1 MAMYETI
8 FILDSLLSPEEIENN
23 INRVKEV
30 VESQGGKVTAI
41 DRWGKRRMAYEI
53 HKKQY
58 GFYVAM
64 EFDSVGNL
72 PQFLQNEYNYNDKI
86 LRYLTYRYTKN
97 KMKARN
103 KELELKAQGKE
114 LIPVRPDTEFEAAAL
129 GRGKPG
135 FRRTY
140 RKEEGMKD
148 VQK

>member
-30 VESQGGKVTAI
+30 IETQGGKVTAI

-64 EFDSVGNL
+64 EFESVGNL
-72 PQFLQNEYNYNDKI
+72 PLVLQNEFNYNDKLI
-86 LRYLTYRYTKN
+86 RYLTYRYSKN
-97 KMKARN
+97 KIKIRN
-103 KELELKAQGKE
+103 KEIELRAQGKE
-114 LIPVRPDTEFEAAAL
+114 PIQIRPEAEL
-129 GRGKPG
+129 ESIGPRRGRSGGRPG
-135 FRRTY
+135 F
-140 RKEEGMKD
+140 KKD
-148 VQK
+148 GEVNHVR